1 MSRMLLTLLLLL
13 TGMLP
18 SARAADEAP
27 AAAAAGVGPA
37 RIAPPPIVPK
47 GVSDDDIR
55 TFVSVF
61 RAVKD
66 AYVEP
71 IDDTQLMR
79 AAVRGM
85 LANLDPHSQYLEPS
99 ELQQWD
105 EDTSGVYGGLGVEVL
120 MVDGFLRVI
129 APIDDSPASRA
140 GVKAGDIILSIDGV
154 EVQGNDLDAVERLRG
169 PVGSVARLVLDRE
182 NENAPISVTLMREVI
197 HTRSVRARLLQPGY
211 GYVRVSQFQETTPRD
226 LREQLRR
233 LHTSRKP
240 LRGLVLD
247 LRNNPGG
254 VLGAAVETVDAVLE
268 DGLIVSTRGRI
279 DEARIS
285 LSAAPGD
292 LIDGAPIVVLVD
304 EGSASA
310 SEIVAGALQ
319 DHHRALIMGKRTFGK
334 GSVQNILPLESG
346 GAIKLTTARYFTPAG
361 NSIQAQGIVP
371 DIELADVQLA
381 PLDRAAQLLTTE
393 AGLPGHLEM
402 PGVTIGAVQ
411 TVAEPEDE
419 ELRKDYALSAAL
431 NALKAM
437 VIAKRPAQTQK
448 R

>member
-1 MSRMLLTLLLLL
+1 MFNRSLISLALIAALSGTALAA
-13 TGMLP
+13 G
-18 SARAADEAP
+18 SAPVAP
-27 AAAAAGVGPA
+27 AAAPLSTQ
-37 RIAPPPIVPK
+37 I
-47 GVSDDDIR
+47 SDEDIR

-61 RAVKD
+61 RTVKE

-71 IDDTQLMR
+71 VADDQLMH
-79 AAVRGM
+79 AAIRG
-85 LANLDPHSQYLEPS
+85 LLSHLDPHSQYLEPA

-140 GVKAGDIILSIDGV
+140 GIKSGDIILAIDGV
-154 EVQGNDLDAVERLRG
+154 EIQSNDLNAVEHLRG
-169 PVGSVARLVLDRE
+169 AVGSAVKLTIDRE
-182 NENAPISVTLMREVI
+182 GENAPLLVNLMREVI
-197 HTRSVRARLLQPGY
+197 RTRSVKSRLLQPGY
-211 GYVRVSQFQETTPRD
+211 GYVRISQFQETSPRD
-226 LREQLRR
+226 LREHLRR
-233 LHTSRKP
+233 LHTKKAP

-254 VLGAAVETVDAVLE
+254 VLTAAVETVDAFLE

-279 DEARIS
+279 DEAKLS
-285 LSAAPGD
+285 LSATPGD
-292 LIDGAPIVVLVD
+292 LIDGAPIIVLVD

-319 DHHRALIMGKRTFGK
+319 DHHRGVIMGKRTFGK

-361 NSIQAQGIVP
+361 HSIQAQGIAP
-371 DIELADVQLA
+371 DIELADVQLT
-381 PLDRAAQLLTTE
+381 PLDRAAQLLSTE
-393 AGLPGHLEM
+393 AGLPGHLET
-402 PGVTIGAVQ
+402 PGISIGAVQ
-411 TVAEPEDE
+411 AIETPEDE

-437 VIAKRPAQTQK
+437 VIAQRPQQTQA

>member
-1 MSRMLLTLLLLL
+1 MLNRCLLSLSVIAILSGPVL
-13 TGMLP
+13 ATGP
-18 SARAADEAP
+18 AP
-27 AAAAAGVGPA
+27 ATDALSTQ
-37 RIAPPPIVPK
+37 
-47 GVSDDDIR
+47 VSDEDIR

-61 RAVKD
+61 RTVKQ

-71 IDDTQLMR
+71 VADDQLMH
-79 AAVRGM
+79 AAIRG
-85 LANLDPHSQYLEPS
+85 LLSHLDPHSQYLEPA

-140 GVKAGDIILSIDGV
+140 GIKSGDIILAIDGV
-154 EVQGNDLDAVERLRG
+154 EIQPNDLNAVEHLRG
-169 PVGSVARLVLDRE
+169 PVGSAVKLSIDRE
-182 NENAPISVTLMREVI
+182 SENEPLIVNLTREVI
-197 HTRSVRARLLQPGY
+197 RTRSVKTRLLQPGY
-211 GYVRVSQFQETTPRD
+211 GYVRISQFQETTPRD

-233 LHTSRKP
+233 LHSRKQP
-240 LRGLVLD
+240 LRGLVMD

-254 VLGAAVETVDAVLE
+254 VLTAAVETVDAFLE

-279 DEARIS
+279 DEAKLS
-285 LSAAPGD
+285 LSATTGD

-319 DHHRALIMGKRTFGK
+319 DHHRAVIMGKRTFGK

-361 NSIQAQGIVP
+361 HSIQAQGIAP
-371 DIELADVQLA
+371 DIELADVQLT
-381 PLDRAAQLLTTE
+381 PLDRAAQLLSTE
-393 AGLPGHLEM
+393 AGLPGHLETS
-402 PGVTIGAVQ
+402 GISIGAAQ
-411 TVAEPEDE
+411 TVATPEDE

-431 NALKAM
+431 NALKAI
-437 VIAKRPAQTQK
+437 VIAERPQQTQV

>member
-1 MSRMLLTLLLLL
+1 MSLSLRLLLATALF
-13 TGMLP
+13 P
-18 SARAADEAP
+18 ACFPASAAAP
-27 AAAAAGVGPA
+27 AAAMPANESAPLDSGAA
-37 RIAPPPIVPK
+37 API
-47 GVSDDDIR
+47 SDEDIR

-61 RAVKD
+61 RTVKD

-71 IDDTQLMR
+71 IDDQKLMQAAIRGLLTQ
-79 AAVRGM
+79 
-85 LANLDPHSQYLEPS
+85 LDPHSEYLEPT

-129 APIDDSPASRA
+129 APIDDTPATRA
-140 GVKAGDIILSIDGV
+140 GVKAGDIILAIDGV
-154 EVQGNDLDAVERLRG
+154 EVDGQDSNAVDKLRG
-169 PVGSVARLVLDRE
+169 PVGSLAKLTIDRE
-182 NENAPISVTLMREVI
+182 SENAPLMLSMTREI
-197 HTRSVRARLLQPGY
+197 IRTRSVRSRQLQPGY
-211 GYVRVSQFQETTPRD
+211 GYVRISQFQETTPND
-226 LREQLRR
+226 LRQQLRK
-233 LHTSRKP
+233 LHSARKP

-254 VLGAAVETVDAVLE
+254 VLTAAVETVDAFLD

-279 DEARIS
+279 DEARLS
-285 LSAAPGD
+285 LSATPGD
-292 LIDGAPIVVLVD
+292 LIGGAPIVVLVD

-310 SEIVAGALQ
+310 SEIVAGALK
-319 DHHRALIMGKRTFGK
+319 DHRRALIMGKRTFGK

-346 GAIKLTTARYFTPAG
+346 GAIKLTTARYFTPSG
-361 NSIQAQGIVP
+361 TSIQAQGIAP

-393 AGLPGHLEM
+393 AGLPGHLET

-411 TVAEPEDE
+411 TLAEPEDA

-437 VIAKRPAQTQK
+437 VIARRPEDVQK

>member
-1 MSRMLLTLLLLL
+1 MFKFLLCVGLFASL
-13 TGMLP
+13 
-18 SARAADEAP
+18 AVQAAVDNAVP
-27 AAAAAGVGPA
+27 AAEPA
-37 RIAPPPIVPK
+37 S
-47 GVSDDDIR
+47 GQVSDEDIR

-71 IDDTQLMR
+71 VADDQLMH
-79 AAVRGM
+79 AAIRG
-85 LANLDPHSQYLEPS
+85 LLSHLDPHSQYLEPT

-140 GVKAGDIILSIDGV
+140 GIRSGDIILSIDGI
-154 EVQGNDLDAVERLRG
+154 EVQSNDINAVEHLRG
-169 PVGSVARLVLDRE
+169 PVGSSVKLALDRE
-182 NENAPISVTLMREVI
+182 NENDPLIVNLTREVI
-197 HTRSVRARLLQPGY
+197 RTRSIRARLLQPGY
-211 GYVRVSQFQETTPRD
+211 GYVRISQFQETSPRD
-226 LREQLRR
+226 LREQLRK
-233 LHTSRKP
+233 LHTGKQP

-254 VLGAAVETVDAVLE
+254 VLTAAVETVDAFLE
-268 DGLIVSTRGRI
+268 EGLIVSTRGRI
-279 DEARIS
+279 EEAKLS
-285 LSAAPGD
+285 LVATPGD
-292 LIDGAPIVVLVD
+292 MIDGAPIVVLVD
-304 EGSASA
+304 GGSASA

-319 DHHRALIMGKRTFGK
+319 DHHRAVIMGKRTFGK

-371 DIELADVQLA
+371 DIELADVQLT

-393 AGLPGHLEM
+393 AGLPGHLET
-402 PGVTIGAVQ
+402 PGISIGTVQ
-411 TVAEPEDE
+411 AAETPEDE

-437 VIAKRPAQTQK
+437 VIAKRPQSTQV

>member
-1 MSRMLLTLLLLL
+1 MFKNLLYIGLIALIA
-13 TGMLP
+13 GQ
-18 SARAADEAP
+18 AVADDAVP
-27 AAAAAGVGPA
+27 AAEQVSGQ
-37 RIAPPPIVPK
+37 
-47 GVSDDDIR
+47 VSDEDIR

-61 RAVKD
+61 RTVKD

-71 IDDTQLMR
+71 VADDQLMH
-79 AAVRGM
+79 AAIRG
-85 LANLDPHSQYLEPS
+85 LLSHLDPHSQYLEPA

-140 GVKAGDIILSIDGV
+140 GIRSGDIILSIDGV
-154 EVQGNDLDAVERLRG
+154 EVQSNDLNAVEHLRG
-169 PVGSVARLVLDRE
+169 PVGSSVKLTLDRE
-182 NENAPISVTLMREVI
+182 NENDPLIVNLTREVI
-197 HTRSVRARLLQPGY
+197 RTRSIRARLLQPGY
-211 GYVRVSQFQETTPRD
+211 GYVRISQFQETSPRD
-226 LREQLRR
+226 LREQLRK
-233 LHTSRKP
+233 LHTGKLP

-247 LRNNPGG
+247 LRSNPGG
-254 VLGAAVETVDAVLE
+254 VLTAAVETVDAFLE
-268 DGLIVSTRGRI
+268 EGLIVSTRGRI
-279 DEARIS
+279 EEAKLS
-285 LSAAPGD
+285 LVATPGD
-292 LIDGAPIVVLVD
+292 MIDGAPIVVLVD

-319 DHHRALIMGKRTFGK
+319 DHHRAVIMGKRTFGK

-371 DIELADVQLA
+371 DIELADVQLT
-381 PLDRAAQLLTTE
+381 PLDRAAQLLSTE
-393 AGLPGHLEM
+393 AGLPGHLET
-402 PGVTIGAVQ
+402 PGISIGAVQ
-411 TVAEPEDE
+411 TAEAPEDE
-419 ELRKDYALSAAL
+419 ELRNDYALSAAL

-437 VIAKRPAQTQK
+437 VIAKRPQSTQV

>member
-1 MSRMLLTLLLLL
+1 MSKSWVLMLSLAALLPRIGL
-13 TGMLP
+13 
-18 SARAADEAP
+18 AADAGDADATGRINTTKVN
-27 AAAAAGVGPA
+27 AAA
-37 RIAPPPIVPK
+37 I
-47 GVSDDDIR
+47 SDDDIR

-61 RAVKD
+61 RTIKD

-71 IDDTQLMR
+71 VDDAQLMQ
-79 AAVRGM
+79 AAIRG
-85 LANLDPHSQYLEPS
+85 LLSNLDPHSQYLEPR

-105 EDTSGVYGGLGVEVL
+105 EDTSGIYGGLGVEVL

-129 APIDDSPASRA
+129 APIDDSPATRA
-140 GVKAGDIILSIDGV
+140 GVKAGDIILAIDGV
-154 EVQGNDLDAVERLRG
+154 EVQSNDLNAVDKLRG
-169 PVGSVARLVLDRE
+169 AVGSSVTLTLDRDG
-182 NENAPISVTLMREVI
+182 ENAPITVRLMREVI

-211 GYVRVSQFQETTPRD
+211 GYVRISQFQETSPRD
-226 LREQLRR
+226 LREQLRK
-233 LHTSRKP
+233 LHSAKKP

-254 VLGAAVETVDAVLE
+254 VLNAAVEVVDAFLE
-268 DGLIVSTRGRI
+268 DGLIVTTRGRI
-279 DEARIS
+279 EEAKLS
-285 LSAAPGD
+285 LSASAGD
-292 LIDGAPIVVLVD
+292 LIDGAPMVVLVD

-319 DHHRALIMGKRTFGK
+319 DHHRAVIMGKRTFGK

-361 NSIQAQGIVP
+361 HSIQAQGIVP

-393 AGLPGHLEM
+393 AGLPGHLET
-402 PGVTIGAVQ
+402 PGVTIGSVQ
-411 TVAEPEDE
+411 VVGEPEDE

-437 VIAKRPAQTQK
+437 VIAQRPVEAK
-448 R
+448 AR